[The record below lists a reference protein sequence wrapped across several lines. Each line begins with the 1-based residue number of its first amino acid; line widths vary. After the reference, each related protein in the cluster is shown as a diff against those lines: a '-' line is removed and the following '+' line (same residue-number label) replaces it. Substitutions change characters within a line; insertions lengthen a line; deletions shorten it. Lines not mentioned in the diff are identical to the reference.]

1 MKEVKASSVGGGKTE
16 WVEETWHM
24 HKGTLPVSDT
34 FELLNLHP
42 MPFSSWSLSGFR
54 PGTPFFRWLIRF
66 WWPAW
71 AFASFIPGTRPF
83 FSRSLPLSL
92 FQLLFFFLLFLFP
105 LFPFFVFFFFCFS
118 FLCLVSFLF
127 CAARQQRG
135 REVTA
140 LRPLRPLLSLFFP
153 RYSLALQGSRLGPR
167 MLNSKAI

>member
-105 LFPFFVFFFFCFS
+105 LFSFFVFFLFCFPFS
-118 FLCLVSFLF
+118 VLFLF
-127 CAARQQRG
+127 YSAPHASKEEEKSRLFDRC
-135 REVTA
+135 V
-140 LRPLRPLLSLFFP
+140 LFFP
-153 RYSLALQGSRLGPR
+153 SSFRVTLSLCRGVV
-167 MLNSKAI
+167 